1 MNYSMEQFYRAL
13 NESVSTDENFKMW
26 AGYRENITNFSVN
39 GMWKNGSCFILGAGN
54 IFDIDLNR
62 VSEHSDEIVLGDI
75 DIASVYQGLKLY
87 ENASMKAAVKM
98 TDIAGMN
105 KNRFMD
111 NIHEYLVNSE
121 TDKLINYLQSYKF
134 NTEAETINYDN
145 VFVSAIY
152 TQLFIPQLL
161 TLLNQQ
167 NHLSIDIKKQILDS
181 SLAFSSKLISHVNDL
196 IMRLAADDATVCAW
210 SDVLE
215 YENQDPALNDIKNHI
230 EDKKWMDSMY
240 EIYIRD
246 YGHGLGSYGLS
257 DIAKRL
263 SNVEEKWII
272 WPFNKNRT
280 LVVKIINGAVTS

>member
-13 NESVSTDENFKMW
+13 NESVYTDENFKMW

-54 IFDIDLNR
+54 IFDIDLNK

-87 ENASMKAAVKM
+87 ENASLKTAVEM
-98 TDIAGMN
+98 IDIASMD
-105 KNRFMD
+105 KNR
-111 NIHEYLVNSE
+111 IIAQIQEYCKNDE
-121 TDKLINYLQSYKF
+121 IKKLLNHLQSYKF
-134 NTEAETINYDN
+134 STDYETINYDN
-145 VFVSAIY
+145 IFVSAIY

-161 TLLNQQ
+161 TVLNQQ
-167 NHLSIDIKKQILDS
+167 ELLSSEIKQLIIDS
-181 SLAFSSKLISHVNDL
+181 SLAFSAKLISHTNDL
-196 IMRLAADDATVCAW
+196 IIKLAADDATVCAW

-230 EDKKWMDSMY
+230 NDKKWMDSMY

-257 DIAKRL
+257 DLTERL
-263 SNVEEKWII
+263 SKVEEKWLI
-272 WPFNKNRT
+272 WPFNENRS
-280 LVVKIINGAVTS
+280 LIVKIISGVITS